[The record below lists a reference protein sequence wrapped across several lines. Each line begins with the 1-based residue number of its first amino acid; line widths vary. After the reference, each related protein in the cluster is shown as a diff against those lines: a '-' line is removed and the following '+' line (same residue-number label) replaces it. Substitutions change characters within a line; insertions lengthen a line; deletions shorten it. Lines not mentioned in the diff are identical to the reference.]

1 MLTPVEM
8 NLLYCQ
14 WFLDVHTMLK
24 KQPQF
29 LVGEIVGVDWKPAY
43 STVYWKWHDPTA
55 TDWRNWNVGRT
66 QLGRLLKTFLP
77 RLNQEMGIELKT
89 RGVDRH
95 GHGVCQYYV
104 ETNDTAKEEE
114 IKALRTLEQYL
125 PQGNRAAVI
134 GPVITS
140 NVEETE

>member
-14 WFLDVHTMLK
+14 WFLDVYAMLK

-29 LVGEIVGVDWKPAY
+29 LVGEVVGVDWKDAY
-43 STVYWKWHDPTA
+43 QTVYDRWQDPTA
-55 TDWRNWNVGRT
+55 TNWRNWNVGRT

-77 RLNQEMGIELKT
+77 RLNQEMGVEIKT

-104 ETNDTAKEEE
+104 ETDDTSHTCVANEEE

-125 PQGNRAAVI
+125 PQHS
-134 GPVITS
+134 TMS
-140 NVEETE
+140 TVEETK